1 MKTGP
6 PTSHCQYRPMRAVSW
21 PVVLLKEKYR
31 QIWSLMSWNS
41 IAYMTVRTTASMS
54 GSKSL

>member
-1 MKTGP
+1 
-6 PTSHCQYRPMRAVSW
+6 MRAVSW